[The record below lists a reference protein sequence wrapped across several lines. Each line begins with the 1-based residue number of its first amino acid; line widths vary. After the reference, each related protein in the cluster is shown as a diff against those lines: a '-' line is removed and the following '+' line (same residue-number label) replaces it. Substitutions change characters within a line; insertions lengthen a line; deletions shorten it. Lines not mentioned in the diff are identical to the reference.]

1 MYFFYSYKSA
11 ENCLRN
17 MSGVDV
23 SNVNG
28 RIFVAAEPTART
40 EHIKK
45 LVVGQKKSGY
55 EFRSVFIHTSIAH

>member
-1 MYFFYSYKSA
+1 
-11 ENCLRN
+11 